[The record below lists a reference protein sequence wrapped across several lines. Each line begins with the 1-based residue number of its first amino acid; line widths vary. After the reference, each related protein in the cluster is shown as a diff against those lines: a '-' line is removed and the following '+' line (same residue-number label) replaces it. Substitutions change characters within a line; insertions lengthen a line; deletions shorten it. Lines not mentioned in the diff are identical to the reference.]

1 MSDPIGKPALLPLG
15 IPTSS
20 VAMQKE
26 ALSIDDSEELRNV
39 SLILTGKAL
48 AIAFIGLLSVVFLV
62 S

>member
-1 MSDPIGKPALLPLG
+1 MSDPIGKPALLPSG

-20 VAMQKE
+20 VAIQKE
-26 ALSIDDSEELRNV
+26 ALSIEDSEELKNV

-48 AIAFIGLLSVVFLV
+48 TIAFIGSLSAVFLV